1 MLCLFKLFDL
11 FIHLNLSFNYNIV
24 AMIANKQNLEPNF
37 AQPPHKIEKDL
48 HRVKIKTKLY
58 TVKKQSIAE
67 FALSPKRN
75 IVITCFQIQVKE
87 AEK

>member
-11 FIHLNLSFNYNIV
+11 FIHLNSSFNYIV
-24 AMIANKQNLEPNF
+24 AMIANKQDLEPNF
-37 AQPPHKIEKDL
+37 AQPPYKIEKDL

-58 TVKKQSIAE
+58 TVRKQSIAE